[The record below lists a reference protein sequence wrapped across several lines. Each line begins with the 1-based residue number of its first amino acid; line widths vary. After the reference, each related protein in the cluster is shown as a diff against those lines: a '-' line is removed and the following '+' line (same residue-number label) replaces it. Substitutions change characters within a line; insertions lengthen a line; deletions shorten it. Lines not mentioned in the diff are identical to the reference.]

1 MSKHLFLAQNM
12 QEDEI
17 YAGIVLGEKDYHL
30 FLKTAKPSKNLTWQE
45 AMDWADIVGGSLP
58 TRQEQAIL
66 YGNLKHEFESGW
78 QWSNEQ
84 HALNS
89 DCAWMQDF
97 DSGYQDY
104 GRKSYDGRARAVR
117 RVYI

>member
-45 AMDWADIVGGSLP
+45 AMGWADIVGGSLP

-84 HALNS
+84 HDNYS
-89 DCAWMQDF
+89 DYAWMQGF
-97 DSGYQDY
+97 GYGTQDY
-104 GRKSYDGRARAVR
+104 HHKSYESTARAVR